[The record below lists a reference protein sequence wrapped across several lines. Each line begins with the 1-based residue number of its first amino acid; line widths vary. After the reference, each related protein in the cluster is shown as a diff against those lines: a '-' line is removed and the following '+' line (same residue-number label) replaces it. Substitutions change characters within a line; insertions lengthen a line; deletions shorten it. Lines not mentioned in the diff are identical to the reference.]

1 MTKQNSEEKRGQR
14 VGLSETAPAPL
25 DQRRLVLVR
34 DGKDEPAETEKP
46 QRPVLAVVQ

>member
-25 DQRRLVLVR
+25 DQRRLLRVR
-34 DGKDEPAETEKP
+34 GGKDEPAEEKR
-46 QRPVLAVVQ
+46 RPVLAVVR

>member
-1 MTKQNSEEKRGQR
+1 MTQQNSEEKRGQR

-34 DGKDEPAETEKP
+34 GGKDDPADERR
-46 QRPVLAVVQ
+46 RPVLAVVP